1 MSNKDWTD
9 KLPDLLED
17 FTEAEPEGL
26 WDAVQAGIAP
36 KKRRIVVGWWY
47 AGGALLAAAAVS
59 AVFFL
64 WPSKPVTPAVTAVP
78 GDAVAAV
85 ESTAPVAKTPQNAP
99 AEVPK
104 VPLQSQNPPKTRPEE
119 CSAPQNPTQ
128 PEPSSV
134 KTPEITDET
143 LEPEPPSV
151 KTPQNVDETPE
162 PEASSVK
169 TPEITDE
176 TPEPEPSSV
185 KTPEI
190 TDETPERE
198 APRRRREPFRPSLKV
213 QLGLST
219 TGYLADAAMSTTTG
233 VGMPDNLG
241 IRPGALP
248 LTKSTSSGSSNE
260 SAMARMLSR
269 NKVSTT
275 DATHSQSVRLAL
287 GVTIGITDRWGLET
301 GLVSSS
307 LASRYE
313 TEAGGGR
320 EILTRE
326 MKYRG
331 IPLYVRYNAL
341 QWRRLS
347 LYLNAGPMYEYA
359 TKTMTEKSTVMGYVT
374 TGHSIDNTLIND
386 AKWSLNAGGGVQ
398 LRVLEHGALYVLPGV
413 SYHFA
418 GNSTL
423 ENFYTEHPFSASVTF
438 GYNFVF

>member
-134 KTPEITDET
+134 KTPQNVDET
-143 LEPEPPSV
+143 PEPEPPSV
-151 KTPQNVDETPE
+151 KTP
-162 PEASSVK
+162 
-169 TPEITDE
+169 EITDG
-176 TPEPEPSSV
+176 
-185 KTPEI
+185 
-190 TDETPERE
+190 TPERE

-359 TKTMTEKSTVMGYVT
+359 TKTMTEKNTVMGYVT

>member
-85 ESTAPVAKTPQNAP
+85 ESTVPVAKTPQNAP

-104 VPLQSQNPPKTRPEE
+104 APLQSQNPPKTRPEE

-134 KTPEITDET
+134 KTPQNVDET
-143 LEPEPPSV
+143 PEPEPPSV
-151 KTPQNVDETPE
+151 KTP
-162 PEASSVK
+162 
-169 TPEITDE
+169 EITDG
-176 TPEPEPSSV
+176 
-185 KTPEI
+185 
-190 TDETPERE
+190 TPERE

-359 TKTMTEKSTVMGYVT
+359 TKTMTEKNTVMGYVT

-386 AKWSLNAGGGVQ
+386 AKWSLTADGGVQ